1 VTAGAFRTESDSL
14 GEKQIP
20 AGAYYGIQS
29 LRGYEHFRVSGHPQL
44 SVFIEALVLVK
55 KAAALALMEIG
66 QLERP
71 IGDAIVRAADEV
83 LQGGLRDQFI
93 IDIYQAGA
101 GTSTNMNVNEV
112 LANRALELL
121 GEQKGNYAVISPNDH
136 VNRAQSTNDTIPTAI
151 RIAALRLAPPLLT
164 AVDGLVEALAAKG
177 KEFDHIVKPGRTH
190 LQDATPIRLGQEF
203 DGYARMIRRD
213 AALLRAALPEVQ
225 ELNLGATAVG
235 TGLNADPRYIKRV
248 VEILAVLAG
257 TPFRNADSLVE
268 VTRSMAALVQLA
280 GQLRRLALDLTQ
292 MANDL
297 RLMASGP
304 ETGIGEIELPAV
316 QPGSSIMPGK
326 VNPVL
331 AEMLN
336 MVCYQV
342 LGNVHTVDLCAQA
355 GQLELNVMM
364 PVLGYNLHWAMIIM
378 TGGVTMFTQ
387 HCVRG
392 ITANEARCREAVER
406 SPSIITALNPYIG
419 YARGAA
425 IVKEALRTGKT
436 VRQVAE
442 EQGVLPK
449 EKLDRLLSPKAM
461 TEPGIV
467 E

>member
-1 VTAGAFRTESDSL
+1 VTASFRVERDSL
-14 GEKQIP
+14 GEKQVP
-20 AGAYYGIQS
+20 AEAYYGIQS
-29 LRGYEHFRVSGHPQL
+29 LRGYENFRVSGYSQL
-44 SVFIEALVLVK
+44 PVFLDALVLIK
-55 KAAALALMEIG
+55 KAAALAHMEIG
-66 QLERP
+66 RLDRR

-83 LQGGLRDQFI
+83 LQGALRDQFI

-121 GEQKGNYAVISPNDH
+121 GEPRGHYQVVNPNDH
-136 VNRAQSTNDTIPTAI
+136 VNMAQSTNDTIPTAI
-151 RIAALRLAPPLLT
+151 RLATVRLYPALLAALDA
-164 AVDGLVEALAAKG
+164 LVEALDAKA

-203 DGYARMIRRD
+203 GAYARMVGRD
-213 AALLRAALPEVQ
+213 AAQLRAALPEVL

-248 VEILAVLAG
+248 VEILAELTGA
-257 TPFRNADSLVE
+257 PLRNAESLVE
-268 VTRSMAALVQLA
+268 VTRSMAALVQVA
-280 GQLRRLALDLTQ
+280 AQLRRLALDLTQ
-292 MANDL
+292 IANDL

-304 ETGIGEIELPAV
+304 ETGIDEIRLPAV

-342 LGNVHTVDLCAQA
+342 LGNTHTVDLCAQA

-364 PVLGYNLHWAMIIM
+364 PVLGHNLHWAMM
-378 TGGVTMFTQ
+378 VLTGGVTMFTE

-392 ITANEARCREAVER
+392 ITANEARCRDAVER
-406 SPSIITALNPYIG
+406 SPSIVTALNPYIG
-419 YARGAA
+419 YARGAE

-442 EQGVLPK
+442 EQQVLPK
-449 EKLDRLLSPKAM
+449 ERLDRILSARAM
-461 TEPGIV
+461 TEPGVV

>member
-1 VTAGAFRTESDSL
+1 VTEPRIERDSL
-14 GEKQIP
+14 GEKQVP
-20 AGAYYGIQS
+20 ADAFYGIQA
-29 LRGYEHFRVSGHPQL
+29 LRGYENFRVSDHPQL
-44 SVFIEALVLVK
+44 GVFIDALVLVK
-55 KAAALALMEIG
+55 KAAALAHVQIG
-66 QLERP
+66 RLDPR

-83 LQGGLRDQFI
+83 LQGALRDQFI

-121 GEQKGNYAVISPNDH
+121 GEPKGNYRVVHPNDH
-136 VNRAQSTNDTIPTAI
+136 VNMAQSTNDTIPTAI
-151 RIAALRLAPPLLT
+151 RIGVVRLFPDLLAALE
-164 AVDGLVEALAAKG
+164 GLVEALDAKG
-177 KEFDHIVKPGRTH
+177 REFDHIVKPGRTH

-203 DGYARMIRRD
+203 DAYARMVRRD
-213 AALLRAALPEVQ
+213 SGLLQAVLPEVF

-235 TGLNADPRYIKRV
+235 TGLNADPRYIQRV
-248 VEILAVLAG
+248 VEILSELLQA
-257 TPFRNADSLVE
+257 PFRNAESLVE
-268 VTRSMAALVQLA
+268 VTRSMAAFVQMA
-280 GQLRRLALDLTQ
+280 AQLRRLALDLTQ
-292 MANDL
+292 VANDL
-297 RLMASGP
+297 RLMTSGP
-304 ETGIGEIELPAV
+304 ETGLDEIRLPAV

-331 AEMLN
+331 PEMLN

-342 LGNVHTVDLCAQA
+342 LGNTHTVDLCAQA

-364 PVLGYNLHWAMIIM
+364 PVLGYNLHWAMIIL
-378 TGGVTMFTQ
+378 TGGVRMFTE

-419 YARGAA
+419 YARGAE

-442 EQGVLPK
+442 EQQVLPK
-449 EKLDRLLSPKAM
+449 AKLDRILSPKAM
-461 TEPGIV
+461 TEPGVV